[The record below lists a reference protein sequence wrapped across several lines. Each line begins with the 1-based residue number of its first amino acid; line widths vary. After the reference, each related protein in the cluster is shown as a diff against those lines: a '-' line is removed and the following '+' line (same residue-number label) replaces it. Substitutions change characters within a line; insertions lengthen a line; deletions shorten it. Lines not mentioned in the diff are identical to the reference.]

1 MVVTMMDNSIQLPL
15 DLPDVRVLEVSKTE
29 EGSWLIRVE
38 STLKGT
44 SCRKCDWLCHCP
56 SGNRLL
62 TQFHGFDQAI
72 RLRHLPVFEQPVF
85 VELRPKRYQCPHCQG
100 KPTTTQ
106 RLSWHELRSPNTKPY
121 EKWLLRF
128 LVNSTVVD
136 VAKKLDIS
144 EDKVTGVLDRWVT
157 SKVNWEQFQR
167 IEILGIDEIALK
179 RGHRDYV
186 VLITTPLMH
195 QGVEV
200 LAVLA
205 DRKKET
211 VVNFLASIP
220 TRLRKTIERVCTDMY
235 LGFVN
240 AAREQLPR
248 AHIIIDRFHVARA
261 YRHCA
266 DQVRRVEL
274 KLLKQKLSQKEYA
287 RIKGA
292 MWPFRKSLEQL
303 TDEQWELLQRLFT
316 YSPKMKKAYILREEL
331 TQIFERQYSP
341 KGAKCA
347 IRAWCKRVR
356 QSKISQFES
365 FLKTIE
371 TWLEPIANYFL
382 ERLTSSFV
390 EGFNNRVKVL
400 KRRCYGIFDVDHLFQ
415 RLTLDLH
422 GYERFSLT

>member
-1 MVVTMMDNSIQLPL
+1 MDNSIQIPL

-29 EGSWLIRVE
+29 EGTWLIRVE

-44 SCRKCDWLCHCP
+44 SCRKC
-56 SGNRLL
+56 GKKL
-62 TQFHGFDQAI
+62 THFHGFDQPI
-72 RLRHLPVFEQPVF
+72 RLRHLPVFEQPVY
-85 VELRPKRYQCPHCQG
+85 VELKPKRYQCRSCQG

-136 VAKKLDIS
+136 VANKLSLS
-144 EDKVTGVLDRWVT
+144 EEIVTGVLDRWLT
-157 SKVNWEQFQR
+157 TKVNWDRFQR

-179 RGHRDYV
+179 RRHRDYV
-186 VLITTPLMH
+186 VLVTTPLIE

-211 VVNFLASIP
+211 MVNFFASIP
-220 TRLRKTIERVCTDMY
+220 IRLRNTIERVCTDMY

-266 DQVRRVEL
+266 DLVRRQEL
-274 KLLKQKLSQKEYA
+274 KLLKQKLPQKEYKT
-287 RIKGA
+287 IKGA
-292 MWPFRKSLEQL
+292 MWAFRKSSEQL
-303 TDEQWELLQRLFT
+303 NDEEWELLQRLFS
-316 YSPKMKKAYILREEL
+316 YSPKMKEAYILREEL
-331 TQIFERQYSP
+331 TEIFERLYNP

-356 QSKISQFES
+356 QSQISQFTS

-371 TWLEPIANYFL
+371 TWLEQIANYFL

-400 KRRCYGIFDVDHLFQ
+400 KRRCYGIFDVERLFQ
-415 RLTLDLH
+415 RLTLDIH
-422 GYERFSLT
+422 GYERFGLT

>member
-1 MVVTMMDNSIQLPL
+1 MMDNSIQISL
-15 DLPDVRVLEVSKTE
+15 DLPDVRVLEVAKTE
-29 EGSWLIRVE
+29 EGDWLIRVE
-38 STLKGT
+38 STLKDT
-44 SCRKCDWLCHCP
+44 RCRKCGREL
-56 SGNRLL
+56 R
-62 TQFHGFDQAI
+62 QFHGFDQAI
-72 RLRHLPVFEQPVF
+72 RLRHLPVFEQPVY
-85 VELRPKRYQCPHCQG
+85 VEFRPKRYQCPDCRG

-121 EKWLLRF
+121 EQWLLRT

-136 VAKKLDIS
+136 VANKLDIS
-144 EDKVTGVLDRWVT
+144 EETVTGVLDRWVT
-157 SKVNWEQFQR
+157 TKVNWDKFKR

-186 VLITTPLMH
+186 VLITTPSTT

-211 VVNFLASIP
+211 VVKFFASIP
-220 TRLRKTIERVCTDMY
+220 AHLRQTIERVCTDMY

-248 AHIIIDRFHVARA
+248 AHIIIDRFHVAQA
-261 YRHCA
+261 YRNCA
-266 DQVRRVEL
+266 DKVRRQEL
-274 KLLKQKLSQKEYA
+274 KLLKQKLSEKEYGQ
-287 RIKGA
+287 IKGA

-303 TDEQWELLQRLFT
+303 TDSEWELLQRLFT
-316 YSPKMKKAYILREEL
+316 YSPKMKEAYILREEL
-331 TQIFERQYSP
+331 TEIFERKYTRA
-341 KGAKCA
+341 GAKYA

-356 QSKISQFES
+356 QSQISQFDR
-365 FLKTIE
+365 FLETIE
-371 TWLEPIANYFL
+371 TWLDQITNYFL

-400 KRRCYGIFDVDHLFQ
+400 KRRCYGLFDVDHLFQ
-415 RLTLDLH
+415 RLTLDIN
-422 GYERFSLT
+422 GYQRFSLT

>member
-1 MVVTMMDNSIQLPL
+1 MDNSIQIPL

-29 EGSWLIRVE
+29 EGNWLIRVE

-44 SCRKCDWLCHCP
+44 SCRKC
-56 SGNRLL
+56 GREL
-62 TQFHGFDQAI
+62 TAFHGFEQPI
-72 RLRHLPVFEQPVF
+72 RLRHLPVFEQPVY
-85 VELRPKRYQCPHCQG
+85 VELKPKRYQCRSCQG

-106 RLSWHELRSPNTKPY
+106 RLSWHQLRSPNTKPY

-136 VAKKLDIS
+136 VANKLDITT
-144 EDKVTGVLDRWVT
+144 ETVTGVLDRWVT
-157 SKVNWEQFQR
+157 TKVNWNRFQR

-186 VLITTPLMH
+186 VLITTPLKH

-200 LAVLA
+200 LAVLPN
-205 DRKKET
+205 RKKET
-211 VVNFLASIP
+211 VVNFFASIP
-220 TRLRKTIERVCTDMY
+220 ANLRQTIERVCTDMY

-261 YRHCA
+261 YRNCA
-266 DQVRRVEL
+266 DQVRRQEL
-274 KLLKQKLSQKEYA
+274 KLLKKKLTKKEYEQ
-287 RIKGA
+287 IKGA

-303 TDEQWELLQRLFT
+303 TDSEWELLQRLFT
-316 YSPKMKKAYILREEL
+316 YSPKMKEAYILREEL
-331 TQIFERQYSP
+331 TQLFERKYNP

-356 QSKISQFES
+356 SCQISQFES
-365 FLKTIE
+365 FVRTIE
-371 TWLEPIANYFL
+371 AWLEQIANYFL

-400 KRRCYGIFDVDHLFQ
+400 KRRCYGIFDVDRLFQ
-415 RLTLDLH
+415 RLTLDIH
-422 GYERFSLT
+422 GSEIFNFT

>member
-1 MVVTMMDNSIQLPL
+1 MDNSIQIPL

-29 EGSWLIRVE
+29 EGSWLIQVE
-38 STLKGT
+38 STLEST
-44 SCRKCDWLCHCP
+44 SCRKC
-56 SGNRLL
+56 GKEL
-62 TQFHGFDQAI
+62 THFHGFDQPI
-72 RLRHLPVFEQPVF
+72 RLRHLPIFEQPVY
-85 VELRPKRYQCPHCQG
+85 VELKPKRYQCRSCKG

-106 RLSWHELRSPNTKPY
+106 RLSWHELRSPNTKHY

-136 VAKKLDIS
+136 VANKLSITQ
-144 EDKVTGVLDRWVT
+144 ETVTGVLNRWLT
-157 SKVNWEQFQR
+157 TKVNWDRFQR
-167 IEILGIDEIALK
+167 IEILGIDEISLK

-186 VLITTPLMH
+186 VLVTTPLSDR
-195 QGVEV
+195 GVEV
-200 LAVLA
+200 LAVLN

-211 VVNFLASIP
+211 VVNFFVSIP
-220 TRLRKTIERVCTDMY
+220 IRLRQTIERICTDMY

-240 AAREQLPR
+240 AAKEQLPR

-274 KLLKQKLSQKEYA
+274 KLLKQNLSKKDYA
-287 RIKGA
+287 QIEGA
-292 MWPFRKSLEQL
+292 MWAFRKSPQQL
-303 TDEQWELLQRLFT
+303 TDEEWELLQRLFT
-316 YSPKMKKAYILREEL
+316 YSPKMKEAYILREEL
-331 TQIFERQYSP
+331 TEIFDRLYDP

-356 QSKISQFES
+356 SCQISQFES

-400 KRRCYGIFDVDHLFQ
+400 KRRCYGIFDVDRLFQ
-415 RLTLDLH
+415 RLTLDIH
-422 GYERFSLT
+422 GYQRFSFT